1 MTYVQILWWLF
12 VGPEK
17 HFSDPV
23 LHCVVSKFFA
33 CLTGFERNDVHFGTW
48 KGDVW
53 EFSINVV
60 VVIMSYE

>member
-1 MTYVQILWWLF
+1 MTYVQNIVVAFF

-17 HFSDPV
+17 HFFDPV

-33 CLTGFERNDVHFGTW
+33 CLTGFEMNDLHFGTW

-53 EFSINVV
+53 EFSKCCCGHSVL
-60 VVIMSYE
+60 